1 MCYKNL
7 RSDSH
12 NDRSGHMFSKL
23 VGGTQWGNW
32 APNWKVY
39 SSEQPVYLIC
49 SSSVGSMH
57 VERKFE
63 GL

>member
-1 MCYKNL
+1 
-7 RSDSH
+7 
-12 NDRSGHMFSKL
+12 MFSKL